1 MHQLPK
7 KIQPP
12 ASQFEK
18 PAKDRL
24 IETAG
29 RLFRLL
35 GIRAAPGLIAHEAH
49 TNVDTLVKYFGHG
62 DGLVGLF
69 IKSLI
74 AECEAYW
81 RSLAAEHP
89 NDPEAQLRWWL
100 AYEEDQIGYVL
111 EPRVLLS
118 RTAAELFEPRKQ
130 HHPLLREIEE
140 YWQVERRR
148 ILGLCRAAKLRDPLE
163 LADKLLLLVH
173 GARNERGAYGRL
185 SPSRVL
191 RQAGLELIVI
201 HGAANRPEVDN
212 APASD

>member
-1 MHQLPK
+1 MRQPPK

-18 PAKDRL
+18 PAKERL
-24 IETAG
+24 IATAD

-49 TNVDTLVKYFGHG
+49 TNMDTLAKYFGQG
-62 DGLVGLF
+62 DALAGLF

-74 AECEAYW
+74 AECEDYW
-81 RSLAAEHP
+81 RGLAADFPH
-89 NDPEAQLRWWL
+89 DPETQLRRWL
-100 AYEEDQIGYVL
+100 AFEEDQIGYVM

-118 RTAAELFEPRKQ
+118 RTAAELFEPRTQ
-130 HHPLLREIEE
+130 HHPLLREIED

-148 ILGLCRAAKLRDPLE
+148 VLGLCRAAKLRDPSE

-185 SPSRVL
+185 NPSRVL
-191 RQAGLELIVI
+191 QKAGLELMVL
-201 HGAANRPEVDN
+201 HGAAVRPAADYG
-212 APASD
+212 PDLD